1 MRRSVLVPVAFVALA
16 APGMASAQAG
26 TPQKTTSAATDRTLA
41 PSVRAA
47 YDACVVRGQ
56 WDGGDDSD
64 PKSQPGDWY
73 RVTVICARGI
83 PATRFE

>member
-1 MRRSVLVPVAFVALA
+1 
-16 APGMASAQAG
+16 
-26 TPQKTTSAATDRTLA
+26 
-41 PSVRAA
+41 
-47 YDACVVRGQ
+47 VRGQ

-64 PKSQPGDWY
+64 PRIAPGDWY